1 MQHFVPATGGWE
13 SLVEA
18 WERELIAG
26 LLEQVLFVLTSQ
38 GGPSQ
43 EAHRPGTGQRSG
55 ESERD
60 SQILASLDFAME
72 DAAGQSRTTHSPR
85 ADAELTSLLEVLL
98 PEASEDPL
106 TAVEV
111 ASITRERL
119 RSLKVERARIV
130 MAQLR
135 EPTGQGASVRVEA
148 GTEQDWLGALNDLRL
163 VLAQRL
169 GIEDAQ
175 AAEDV
180 HAVAWEDPPQ
190 EESETERSRRAM
202 SMVYDMLTWWQE
214 SLLTVLLSGD
224 GPA

>member
-85 ADAELTSLLEVLL
+85 ADAELTPLLEVLL
-98 PEASEDPL
+98 PEASEDPSPPSRSPRSPVSGCAPSRL
-106 TAVEV
+106 NGPGSSWLSC
-111 ASITRERL
+111 ASQPARC
-119 RSLKVERARIV
+119 ERAGGGRHGAGLARG
-130 MAQLR
+130 AQ
-135 EPTGQGASVRVEA
+135 
-148 GTEQDWLGALNDLRL
+148 
-163 VLAQRL
+163 
-169 GIEDAQ
+169 
-175 AAEDV
+175 
-180 HAVAWEDPPQ
+180 
-190 EESETERSRRAM
+190 
-202 SMVYDMLTWWQE
+202 
-214 SLLTVLLSGD
+214 
-224 GPA
+224 

>member
-1 MQHFVPATGGWE
+1 MQHFVPAPGGWE
-13 SLVEA
+13 SLVED

-26 LLEQVLFVLTSQ
+26 LVEQVVLVLTSQ
-38 GGPSQ
+38 GGQSQ
-43 EAHRPGTGQRSG
+43 EAHGTATGQRSG

-60 SQILASLDFAME
+60 SQILASLDFE
-72 DAAGQSRTTHSPR
+72 TEEAAGQDRAARSPQ
-85 ADAELTSLLEVLL
+85 ADAELTPLLEVLL

-119 RSLKVERARIV
+119 RCLKAERARLV

-135 EPTGQGASVRVEA
+135 EPTGRGGSVRVEA
-148 GTEQDWLGALNDLRL
+148 GAQQDWLGALNDLRL

-175 AAEDV
+175 AAEEV

-190 EESETERSRRAM
+190 DESPAERSRRAM
-202 SMVYDMLTWWQE
+202 SMVYGMLTWWQE

-224 GPA
+224 APA